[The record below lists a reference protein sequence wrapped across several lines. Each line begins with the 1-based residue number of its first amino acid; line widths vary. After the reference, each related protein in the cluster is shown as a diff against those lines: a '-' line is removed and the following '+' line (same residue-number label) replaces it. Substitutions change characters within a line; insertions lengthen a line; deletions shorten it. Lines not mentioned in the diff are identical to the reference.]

1 MAHLLFPLRRKRT
14 PLSEGPEEPPWGLWL
29 FPKPRIAETRG
40 RIPRSLRGPKSS
52 GPLSPVSP
60 PCVPPLRPQLTFPKL
75 RSNLLRFDKCQ
86 ALPRRRLVRRRLV
99 SGDGVHV
106 SATFSRPARGRSAK
120 SLTEVHLV
128 LVFPV
133 FLKRRLVAAPL
144 TLTQGALKQPNG
156 GTRAPCH

>member
-1 MAHLLFPLRRKRT
+1 MF
-14 PLSEGPEEPPWGLWL
+14 SVFWLW
-29 FPKPRIAETRG
+29 P
-40 RIPRSLRGPKSS
+40 
-52 GPLSPVSP
+52 
-60 PCVPPLRPQLTFPKL
+60 
-75 RSNLLRFDKCQ
+75 NYQ

-99 SGDGVHV
+99 SGDGAHV
-106 SATFSRPARGRSAK
+106 SATFSRPERGRSAK

-156 GTRAPCH
+156 GTRAPVTNDLVLTGGLAIPEISDLLLVIHLLSPKIFWPFLKTPFF